1 MMNPLIANPTSMER
15 RVVMAK
21 DIASRWLQD
30 SVQAEFRLT
39 VLGPTERLTSLLRV
53 LRAFR
58 NGKVRIGQVM
68 PIRDLGILVTFDSVV
83 LWSADSD
90 GLKALNTWL
99 EKAQYETTGAVW

>member
-1 MMNPLIANPTSMER
+1 MNPSIVDPSVMER
-15 RVVMAK
+15 RVIMARTV
-21 DIASRWLQD
+21 ASTWLQE

-39 VLGPTERLTSLLRV
+39 ILGPVERLTSLLRV

-68 PIRDLGILVTFDSVV
+68 PIRDLGILVTFDSIV
-83 LWSADSD
+83 LWSSDSA
-90 GLKALNTWL
+90 GLKSLNTWL